1 MIQPRA
7 ATDHATRTMYRKIL
21 VALENSR
28 ADKSLLPH
36 VTELAKQ
43 FGAELLLVHVADG
56 WVARNFNQ
64 LKLAESDEMK
74 ADRAYLKNTATQLRA
89 QGLTVSTQLAL
100 GDPPAEILKTAQ
112 GEHCDLIAMTSHG
125 HRLIGDIIY
134 GSTINEVRHRS
145 VIPILLVRAERK

>member
-1 MIQPRA
+1 
-7 ATDHATRTMYRKIL
+7 MYRKIL

-36 VTELAKQ
+36 VTALAQ
-43 FGAELLLVHVADG
+43 QLGSELLLVHVADG

-74 ADRAYLKNTATQLRA
+74 ADRDYLTNTATHLRA
-89 QGLTVSTQLAL
+89 QGLTISAHLAL
-100 GDPPAEILKTAQ
+100 GDPPTEILKTAEA
-112 GEHCDLIAMTSHG
+112 EHCDLIAMTSHG

-145 VIPILLVRAERK
+145 AIPVLLVRAERK

>member
-1 MIQPRA
+1 
-7 ATDHATRTMYRKIL
+7 MYRKIL
-21 VALENSR
+21 VALENSQ

-36 VTELAKQ
+36 VTALAQ
-43 FGAELLLVHVADG
+43 QLGSELLLVHVADG

-74 ADRAYLKNTATQLRA
+74 ADRDYLKNTATHLRA

-112 GEHCDLIAMTSHG
+112 AERCDLIAMTSHG

-134 GSTINEVRHRS
+134 GSTIPV
-145 VIPILLVRAERK
+145 LLVRAERR